1 MEFSRPE
8 YWSGL
13 PFPSP
18 LNSLRRCQL
27 LQTGDLSL
35 KISIM
40 MLLTIALD
48 AIFTLLKERRHGLV
62 LLFSGGGETKTEHKM
77 VEKADEGRNIFNRQ
91 DLREVPSIH
100 LQSQFLSKYP
110 LSIRSSSA
118 CPPTKPQSLLFPWS
132 SGCKPHRDRSPLQ
145 HTTPQHLPSTP
156 SLPSP
161 PTPRPRSAPP
171 ARTHTLRLLS
181 ALSAPALHPPQMK
194 GPSSA
199 SALGRQRAAAAASN
213 TTAAAPAA
221 PRRGTAAV

>member
-1 MEFSRPE
+1 M
-8 YWSGL
+8 

-77 VEKADEGRNIFNRQ
+77 VEKADEGRYIFNRQ

-132 SGCKPHRDRSPLQ
+132 FGCKPHRDRSPLLQ

-161 PTPRPRSAPP
+161 PTPRPRSGPPRPRALTHSDSSALLAPP
-171 ARTHTLRLLS
+171 LS
-181 ALSAPALHPPQMK
+181 
-194 GPSSA
+194 
-199 SALGRQRAAAAASN
+199 
-213 TTAAAPAA
+213 T
-221 PRRGTAAV
+221 RRR